1 MHLSLSVGLRVEMK
15 FATDPS
21 RLRSLCTRPCLYMY
35 RLRKSINVKIVNIS
49 GALLGKCAGVEVI
62 SQSHPHCVLVL
73 IASKGLAILKNNI
86 FSLLEGI
93 FIVVV
98 DVLYGIQAFCWMT
111 TRLMLHHTLVSFAN
125 DTVANDVAPLL
136 V

>member
-1 MHLSLSVGLRVEMK
+1 M
-15 FATDPS
+15 
-21 RLRSLCTRPCLYMY
+21 
-35 RLRKSINVKIVNIS
+35 
-49 GALLGKCAGVEVI
+49 
-62 SQSHPHCVLVL
+62 LVL
-73 IASKGLAILKNNI
+73 IVSKGMVVLINNI
-86 FSLLEGI
+86 LSLVEGI
-93 FIVVV
+93 LIVVV

>member
-1 MHLSLSVGLRVEMK
+1 M
-15 FATDPS
+15 
-21 RLRSLCTRPCLYMY
+21 
-35 RLRKSINVKIVNIS
+35 
-49 GALLGKCAGVEVI
+49 I